1 MNDSSNRIDDNIR
14 LNSWQGRR
22 IVGNIANINC
32 LGGTIQSKNQALL
45 KRRAQLVKCWY
56 PDIGNR
62 TMMSCDKNESM
73 NWVYLSPHLDDVVL
87 SCGGLIWEQSQA
99 GRDVSIWTV
108 CAGEPPS
115 GRLSSFAESL
125 HDRWETSQAADLR
138 RREEDLVSCKL
149 VGANSR
155 HLTIPD
161 CIYRQS
167 PISGA
172 HLYTTEAS
180 LFDAVHPDEQCL
192 IDELS
197 TELKRTLPAEVEL
210 VCPYGIGGHVDHRL
224 TRAAAERL
232 RVPLWFYADYP
243 YAEGNPK
250 HPFGGGNDLG
260 CERIVFPISQAGLAV
275 WVQAVAAYAS
285 QISTFWSDLGS
296 MQVAIND
303 YAQRAGGVQL
313 LKCKQPK

>member
-1 MNDSSNRIDDNIR
+1 MNDSSNRIDNNIR
-14 LNSWQGRR
+14 LNSWQGKQN
-22 IVGNIANINC
+22 VGDVAIFTAWEV
-32 LGGTIQSKNQALL
+32 QSNRKSKCRHQTSPIGKVLYLDVGA
-45 KRRAQLVKCWY
+45 RA
-56 PDIGNR
+56 
-62 TMMSCDKNESM
+62 MMSCDKNQSM
-73 NWVYLSPHLDDVVL
+73 NWVYLSPHYDDVVL

-99 GRDVSIWTV
+99 GNTVSIWTI
-108 CAGEPPS
+108 CAGEPPT
-115 GRLSSFAESL
+115 GGLSPFAESL
-125 HDRWETSQAADLR
+125 HARWETSQTAVLR
-138 RREEDLVSCKL
+138 RREEDLVACEL
-149 VGANSR
+149 VGAGTK
-155 HLTIPD
+155 HLPIPD

-180 LFDAVHPDEQCL
+180 LFDVVHPDEQGL

-197 TELKRTLPAEVEL
+197 IELKRTLPTEVEL

-250 HPFGGGNDLG
+250 QPFDDGNDLG
-260 CERIVFPISQAGLAV
+260 CERILFPVTQAGLDV
-275 WVQAVAAYAS
+275 WVQAVAAHAS

-296 MQVAIND
+296 MQVAIYD